1 MVTYNAAL
9 LEQSGVVHY
18 LAEVSEKHI
27 QYHEFLNT
35 LLLARKSF
43 LPDIAPFSFST
54 GTEAHSRSIHK
65 TDNSK
70 STTDSLCVR

>member
-9 LEQSGVVHY
+9 LERSGAVHY

-35 LLLARKSF
+35 LLIARKSF
-43 LPDIAPFSFST
+43 LPDIAPF
-54 GTEAHSRSIHK
+54 
-65 TDNSK
+65 
-70 STTDSLCVR
+70 